1 MESNVVEFNP
11 AMEDMVTELEAG
23 NKEWTPTIWAVGGG
37 KGGVGKSIM
46 SSLLA
51 FWLARLGKRTILM
64 DLDLGGANLHTLM
77 GIKMPPRG
85 LNDFMSGRFESLEEA
100 CIDTELENLRLVC
113 GASEN
118 LSLANPPFARKIKIV
133 KHLLTLN
140 AEHVVLD
147 LGAGTS
153 FNVLDFFLVA
163 NRKIA
168 VLTPEPVSIHNVY
181 AFVRNAVFRR
191 LSQLASRKAHI
202 HELIKTAM
210 DPKNDLKVRTVKELL
225 QAIEK
230 ANGIAIKEFLHM
242 EIEQIRPVLITNMA
256 RSLKERSVGRI
267 VQIVAENYLMLH
279 LRDLGSVVYDHR
291 IPEMV
296 SAMVPLTR
304 LGLTSEAFVNMY
316 EIVVKMIDE
325 EKEAPRSIP
334 PETGKNQLRPAT
346 GPTPPILRDATFG

>member
-1 MESNVVEFNP
+1 MSLNFNP
-11 AMEDMVTELEAG
+11 VMEDKVTELEAV
-23 NKEWTPTIWAVGGG
+23 KSETTPTIWAVGGG

-51 FWLARLGKRTILM
+51 FWLARLGSRTILM

-85 LNDFMSGRFESLEEA
+85 LNDFISGRFESLEEA
-100 CIDTELENLRLVC
+100 CIETELENLRLIC

-153 FNVLDFFLVA
+153 FNVLDFFLA
-163 NRKIA
+163 AHRKIA
-168 VLTPEPVSIHNVY
+168 VLTPEPVSIHNAY

-191 LSQLASRKAHI
+191 LSQVASRKPTI

-210 DPKNDLKVRTVKELL
+210 DPKNDLKVRTVKELF
-225 QAIEK
+225 QAIER
-230 ANGIAIKEFLHM
+230 ANEIAMKEFLLK

-256 RSLKERSVGRI
+256 RAPKERSVGRVI
-267 VQIVAENYLMLH
+267 QIVAENYLMLH

-296 SAMVPLTR
+296 SAMIPLTR
-304 LGLTSEAFVNMY
+304 LGLSSEAFVNMY
-316 EIVVKMIDE
+316 EIVVKMME
-325 EKEAPRSIP
+325 EDKEAPKSIS
-334 PETGKNQLRPAT
+334 PEEGKNHPASPAPHT
-346 GPTPPILRDATFG
+346 SPVLRDATFG